1 MYPSTYPTNHSTVLL
16 KLDKRNSQQKKKK
29 SGKSNFKPYQFT
41 TKSSNYNMNVT
52 YGGPVATILRNTV
65 HGSLPATGAL
75 TPPPQHTEKNGTH
88 VHINTNL
95 IHTITVMGM
104 KYISMFNGKP
114 EFFVYRAS
122 IANTEIII
130 LLLFNI
136 IPF

>member
-1 MYPSTYPTNHSTVLL
+1 MEGPW
-16 KLDKRNSQQKKKK
+16 QQ
-29 SGKSNFKPYQFT
+29 FYETLCMAHYQ
-41 TKSSNYNMNVT
+41 KQERS
-52 YGGPVATILRNTV
+52 P
-65 HGSLPATGAL
+65 
-75 TPPPQHTEKNGTH
+75 PPPQHTEKNGTH